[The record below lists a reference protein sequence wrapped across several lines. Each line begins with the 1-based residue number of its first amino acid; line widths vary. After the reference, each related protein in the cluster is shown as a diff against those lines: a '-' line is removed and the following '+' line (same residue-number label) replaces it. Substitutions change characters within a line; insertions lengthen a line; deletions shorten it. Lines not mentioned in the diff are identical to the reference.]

1 MRDVRA
7 FNWRA
12 GVIIVFFLIFIA
24 FAFRDLFTVYENF
37 QEKITVNDRLT
48 LYITQVEA
56 GSLSRNRYH
65 IYLFDAKKSTEE
77 FMSNVKDI
85 NPVMVTDDDK
95 ASVTIKDGDIYIRV
109 RGKVYSFTTVG
120 LDARIHIDS
129 SPY

>member
-65 IYLFDAKKSTEE
+65 IYLFDAKKARKSSCLTLRILTPSWLP
-77 FMSNVKDI
+77 M
-85 NPVMVTDDDK
+85 M
-95 ASVTIKDGDIYIRV
+95 IKLR
-109 RGKVYSFTTVG
+109 
-120 LDARIHIDS
+120 
-129 SPY
+129 